1 MEIFE
6 VRDSRDGFLWIP
18 NSLFDYA
25 LKTLKP
31 SSLFVYLALARM
43 ANNVTQQCFPSYE
56 RLADMTG
63 LSRATVATALKDLRT
78 HRIITWGNRDGHN
91 VYSLLDTDSLK
102 IGRVQSGEH
111 DSPISEAQQSS
122 PLDPNKTHN
131 KTQEQYFS
139 SPPVQSGDDLVLKS
153 NEGTLDRPKKKQTPP
168 RGDPRHSPF
177 LKKLNDCW
185 VYLNPEVPKFSWSG
199 GEVGQLAIFL
209 RKWPKLTIEEF
220 HDWLMAYCDSDDI
233 VPSKTPMQFLPF
245 IHEYAT
251 GPRDK
256 FHHLL
261 RDDRAQA

>member
-1 MEIFE
+1 MSWKASAYVKEITH
-6 VRDSRDGFLWIP
+6 GI
-18 NSLFDYA
+18 
-25 LKTLKP
+25 TP
-31 SSLFVYLALARM
+31 SEKLVLFV
-43 ANNVTQQCFPSYE
+43 
-56 RLADMTG
+56 LADYHNT
-63 LSRATVATALKDLRT
+63 SQKAAWPNLKDLASESLLTESGLCRLLD
-78 HRIITWGNRDGHN
+78 RIEAKGFIKRISGGGRGNRTLYIIPGVDPN
-91 VYSLLDTDSLK
+91 TDRSTVFSEIETLTETALNTDRNTDR
-102 IGRVQSGEH
+102 G
-111 DSPISEAQQSS
+111 DSPYKEEPVLEPQTSI
-122 PLDPNKTHN
+122 L
-131 KTQEQYFS
+131 S
-139 SPPVQSGDDLVLKS
+139 SPPVPTGDLVLKS
-153 NEGTLDRPKKKQTPP
+153 DERVLDRPKKKQTPP

-185 VYLNPEVPKFSWSG
+185 VYLNPGVPNFSWSG

>member
-111 DSPISEAQQSS
+111 NSPISEAQQSS

-131 KTQEQYFS
+131 KTQEQDFS
-139 SPPVQSGDDLVLKS
+139 SPPVSSGNDLVLSSDNPVTHSSKQ
-153 NEGTLDRPKKKQTPP
+153 KKET
-168 RGDPRHSPF
+168 DPRTAVVRQMLAVFWNDKNSPDELYWEAADAAQLKSF
-177 LKKLNDCW
+177 LK
-185 VYLNPEVPKFSWSG
+185 
-199 GEVGQLAIFL
+199 
-209 RKWPKLTIEEF
+209 RWPKRSVGDIARALGN
-220 HDWLMAYCDSDDI
+220 YGDSEGI
-233 VPSKTPMQFLPF
+233 VETRTPKEFLPRLHLYF
-245 IHEYAT
+245 E
-251 GPRDK
+251 GPLNRFNHPLGAK
-256 FHHLL
+256 H
-261 RDDRAQA
+261 ASA